1 MSEYAPAI
9 MAVVV
14 ALVLFAMLGYQVWT
28 EKKEEAQS

>member
-1 MSEYAPAI
+1 MKEYAPAI

-28 EKKEEAQS
+28 EKREEA